1 MLWFRCGNAVY
12 FLDASIC
19 NEVYGAL
26 LGRKDLC
33 CYVSVFAQPA
43 TRDRCKFAWLKGQIA
58 KGLIKDESLLKQ
70 FDESKSSRILGRVGE
85 GTFQR
90 K

>member
-1 MLWFRCGNAVY
+1 MKYL
-12 FLDASIC
+12 
-19 NEVYGAL
+19 
-26 LGRKDLC
+26 KLC
-33 CYVSVFAQPA
+33 WGGKSVVAMYIFFDQSSL
-43 TRDRCKFAWLKGQIA
+43 RDRCKFAWLKGQIA

-70 FDESKSSRILGRVGE
+70 FDESKSSRISGRVGE

>member
-1 MLWFRCGNAVY
+1 MKYLK
-12 FLDASIC
+12 IC
-19 NEVYGAL
+19 WG
-26 LGRKDLC
+26 GK
-33 CYVSVFAQPA
+33 SVVAMYLFFAQSMA
-43 TRDRCKFAWLKGQIA
+43 RDRCKFAWLKGQIA
-58 KGLIKDESLLKQ
+58 EGLIKDESLLKQ